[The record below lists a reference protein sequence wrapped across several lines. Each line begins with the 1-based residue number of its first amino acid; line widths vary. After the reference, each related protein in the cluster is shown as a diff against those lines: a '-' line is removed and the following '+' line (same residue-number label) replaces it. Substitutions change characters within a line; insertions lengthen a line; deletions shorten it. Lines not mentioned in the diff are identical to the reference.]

1 MPTSIYFISI
11 KLTLV
16 GSLGLNALYPEGLVL
31 WVLLVKLPY
40 LFASYEEICLRLLI
54 LKEHIVSSKS
64 EAITAPH
71 ADRTV

>member
-31 WVLLVKLPY
+31 LVTLPY

-54 LKEHIVSSKS
+54 LKEHIVSTKS
-64 EAITAPH
+64 EAITTPH